1 MTLRFLSICSGIEGA
16 SLAFE
21 PLGWTAVGFA
31 ESKPFPCALLA
42 ERYGSNLPGE
52 PLSRNAPPN
61 YGDFT
66 TIDTA
71 SLGERLDRAMP
82 GGRAP

>member
-31 ESKPFPCALLA
+31 EIKPFPCALLA

-52 PLSRNAPPN
+52 PLSRNGPPFPQKN
-61 YGDFT
+61 FNQGACAKPIIVRIT
-66 TIDTA
+66 R
-71 SLGERLDRAMP
+71 SR
-82 GGRAP
+82 